1 MNCIISRGVYM
12 SSCTF
17 FGHYHLSREI
27 KPKLKETIR
36 KLIVEYNVTDFY
48 LGDKGAFDSM
58 ATECVI
64 ELSEEYPHIKYSIML
79 AYMPGK
85 KDPFAK
91 YPENTVYPEGLE
103 KVPPKFAIIGRNKIM
118 AEKSDYAIV
127 YIYHFGGAANAAE
140 YADKKGVKI
149 INISNEDGRK
159 YFEYNNSF
167 SV

>member
-1 MNCIISRGVYM
+1 M

-27 KPKLKETIR
+27 KPILKEIIR
-36 KLIVEYNVTDFY
+36 KLILEYDVTEFY
-48 LGDKGAFDSM
+48 LGDKGAFDSI
-58 ATECVI
+58 ATECVV
-64 ELSEEYPHIKYSIML
+64 ELTKEYTHIKYSIML

-103 KVPPKFAIIGRNKIM
+103 KVPPKYAIIGRNKIM
-118 AEKSDYAIV
+118 AEKSDYAVV
-127 YIYHFGGAANAAE
+127 YIYHLGGAASATE

-149 INISNEDGRK
+149 INIASEEGRK
-159 YFEYNNSF
+159 HFEFNNTISI
-167 SV
+167 